1 MKYFVRR
8 VAVYIAGIFIMAV
21 GIVLSMNSGL
31 GVSPVSSLFY
41 VAHSVTGLSI
51 FVCASL
57 IYVFY
62 VILQIIIL
70 RRDFKWKNLAQ
81 VIFSTLFSFFANILA
96 DALKPLAIPTY
107 PGKLLMVAISIVLVA
122 VGILLYM
129 VVDLVPMPLEG
140 LALAISTKSGKPF
153 HLIKNLADI
162 IIVSL
167 SIIISLTAAGRL
179 IGVREGTILSAI
191 LIGRVLGWLT
201 KPLAPRLRRFCF
213 GPDSAKHDILH
224 EPE

>member
-1 MKYFVRR
+1 MKYTVRR

-21 GIVLSMNSGL
+21 GVVFSMNSGL

-41 VAHSVTGLSI
+41 VAHSVTGASI
-51 FVCASL
+51 FICATL
-57 IYVFY
+57 IYLFY
-62 VILQIIIL
+62 VVLQIIIL

-81 VIFSTLFSFFANILA
+81 VIFSTIFSFFANYLA
-96 DALKPLAIPTY
+96 EVMKPLIIPTY
-107 PGKLLMVAISIVLVA
+107 PGKLVMIAISIVLVA
-122 VGILLYM
+122 FGILLYM

-140 LALAISTKSGKPF
+140 LALAISTKSSKPF

-162 IIVSL
+162 VIVAL
-167 SIIISLTAAGRL
+167 SIIIGLLAAGRL

-213 GPDSAKHDILH
+213 GPDGAKHDILH